1 MQAFPAFHARDAAF
15 RRFDAGPVQRPP
27 ESASAKHQAKD
38 PMDAVL
44 SAPLP
49 DATPSLARTRR
60 AAWRDSFRLKLYG
73 LVCIATALLIALQL
87 YGVAKTHDMTLDAK
101 RDEIGSIVD
110 SALGILATYD
120 KLAKDGTLDLAE
132 AQKEAFQALRSMR
145 YGEDKN
151 YVIAWKAAD
160 GATLVHATPAQ
171 ERQLMFSSVVDS
183 RPRETIV
190 ADTVKGLRAAG
201 GRRFTQVMQKR
212 GDAPAPVARMNIG
225 ALFEPWG
232 IVVGTGA
239 WLDRVEADFR
249 EAVIA
254 SIVISAIAALVLLAV
269 GLYIVRTV
277 MRQLGGEPAGAVRVM
292 ARAASGDF
300 TSTGTAGKKIPGSLL
315 AAFGDMSGSIRGM
328 IVNVRDEASSLKR
341 DAGRLSE
348 SVQQVSAAAGHQS
361 EATASMAAAIEE
373 LTVSVSHISE
383 AAVETEKLSEGVA
396 TLCRSSENQVT
407 SASDGMQR
415 IASAVGEASTKI
427 AGLEAR
433 AEQINVIAAAIKE
446 IASQTNLL
454 ALNAA
459 IEAARAGEH
468 GRGFSVVADEVRK
481 LAERTASA
489 TVEIEQMVQAVQAE
503 TKDSTATM
511 SRVAPIVD
519 EGTSLTNQ
527 VAESLREIRHRADQ
541 TLERVREVANATR
554 EQSSASTSIAQ
565 RVEGIAQMVEETNA
579 SMEETARS
587 ASDMRDMS
595 VRLDTLVSSFK
606 V

>member
-1 MQAFPAFHARDAAF
+1 MA
-15 RRFDAGPVQRPP
+15 
-27 ESASAKHQAKD
+27 
-38 PMDAVL
+38 AVL
-44 SAPLP
+44 SASPS
-49 DATPSLARTRR
+49 DARSPSSSVRR
-60 AAWRDSFRLKLYG
+60 AAWRASFRLKLYG
-73 LVCIATALLIALQL
+73 LVCIAVALLIALQIH
-87 YGVAKTHDMTLDAK
+87 GVVQSHDDALDAE
-101 RDEIGSIVD
+101 RDEI
-110 SALGILATYD
+110 SAMTDAAICIFDTYD
-120 KLAKDGTLDLAE
+120 KLVKAGTLPLAE
-132 AQKEAFQALRSMR
+132 AERLAATAVRGMR
-145 YGEDKN
+145 YGPDRN
-151 YVIAWKAAD
+151 YMVVWKLTD

-171 ERQLMFSSVVDS
+171 ERQLMFSNVVDT
-183 RPRETIV
+183 RPREQIIADNV
-190 ADTVKGLRAAG
+190 AGMRAAG
-201 GRRFTQVMQKR
+201 GRRFLQVMQKR
-212 GDAPAPVARMNIG
+212 GDTPDPVPRLNIS
-225 ALFEPWG
+225 AIYEPWG
-232 IVVGTGA
+232 LAVGTGI
-239 WLDRVEADFR
+239 WLDHVEAEFR
-249 EAVIA
+249 RDIVS
-254 SIVISAIAALVLLAV
+254 SIVLSAIAALVLLV
-269 GLYIVRTV
+269 IGLLIVRSV
-277 MRQLGGEPAGAVRVM
+277 MRQLGGEPAGAVTVM
-292 ARAASGDF
+292 AHAARGDF
-300 TSTGTAGKKIPGSLL
+300 THHVGGKQVPGSLL
-315 AAFGDMSGSIRGM
+315 AAFGDMSGSIRDM

-373 LTVSVSHISE
+373 LTVSVNHISD
-383 AAVETEKLSEGVA
+383 AAIETEKLSEDVA
-396 TLCRSSENQVT
+396 SLCRSSESQVT
-407 SASDGMQR
+407 SATDGMHR
-415 IASAVGEASTKI
+415 IAVAVNEASDRI
-427 AGLEAR
+427 AGLEMR

-519 EGTSLTNQ
+519 EGTTLTQQ
-527 VAESLREIRHRADQ
+527 VAESLRDIRHRADQ

-595 VRLDTLVSSFK
+595 VRLDTLVSSYK

>member
-1 MQAFPAFHARDAAF
+1 MA
-15 RRFDAGPVQRPP
+15 
-27 ESASAKHQAKD
+27 
-38 PMDAVL
+38 AVL

-49 DATPSLARTRR
+49 DARSPSSSVPR
-60 AAWRDSFRLKLYG
+60 AAWRESFRLRLYG
-73 LVCIATALLIALQL
+73 LVCIATALLIALQI
-87 YGVAKTHDMTLDAK
+87 YGVVKSHDDALDAE
-101 RDEIGSIVD
+101 RDEISAILD
-110 SALGILATYD
+110 SAVGILTAYD
-120 KLAKDGTLDLAE
+120 QLAKDGTLPLAE
-132 AQKEAFQALRSMR
+132 AQRQAYQSLRAMR

-171 ERQLMFSSVVDS
+171 ERNLMFSNVVDS
-183 RPRETIV
+183 RPREAIV
-190 ADTVKGLRAAG
+190 ADNVNALRAAG
-201 GRRFTQVMQKR
+201 GRRFSQVMQKR
-212 GDAPAPVARMNIG
+212 GDAPAPVARQNVA
-225 ALFEPWG
+225 ALYEPWG
-232 IVVGTGA
+232 VVVGTGV
-239 WLDRVEADFR
+239 WLDRVEAEFR
-249 EAVIA
+249 KDIVA
-254 SIVISAIAALVLLAV
+254 SIVLSAVAALVLLAI
-269 GLYIVRTV
+269 GIYIVRTV

-292 ARAASGDF
+292 AQAAGGNF
-300 TSTGTAGKKIPGSLL
+300 THTFGGKQVAGSLL
-315 AAFGDMSGSIRGM
+315 AAFGDMSGSIRSM
-328 IVNVRDEASSLKR
+328 IVNVRDEAGSLKR

-396 TLCRSSENQVT
+396 TLCRNSENQVS

-415 IASAVGEASTKI
+415 IAVAVNEASDRI
-427 AGLEAR
+427 AGLERR

-519 EGTSLTNQ
+519 EGTQLTQQ

-595 VRLDTLVSSFK
+595 VRLDTLVGAFK

>member
-1 MQAFPAFHARDAAF
+1 MA
-15 RRFDAGPVQRPP
+15 
-27 ESASAKHQAKD
+27 
-38 PMDAVL
+38 AVL
-44 SAPLP
+44 DSQVPVPSTPL
-49 DATPSLARTRR
+49 SRR
-60 AAWRDSFRLKLYG
+60 PAAWRNAFRTKLYG
-73 LVCIATALLIALQL
+73 LVAVAALLLLGIQTYSVTDAYRRGMDDKIDEIRSVTDTALTIMGRYA
-87 YGVAKTHDMTLDAK
+87 D
-101 RDEIGSIVD
+101 
-110 SALGILATYD
+110 
-120 KLAKDGTLDLAE
+120 LAKQGKMSREDAEKATFEALRAVRYGDDKDYLFVWRLADQITVVHGNAAQEGQNQFRNTVDPRPRDAIAAERLAQIRAGGGTLV
-132 AQKEAFQALRSMR
+132 
-145 YGEDKN
+145 N
-151 YVIAWKAAD
+151 
-160 GATLVHATPAQ
+160 
-171 ERQLMFSSVVDS
+171 
-183 RPRETIV
+183 
-190 ADTVKGLRAAG
+190 TV
-201 GRRFTQVMQKR
+201 QQKR
-212 GDAPAPVARMNIG
+212 PGSDTPEKKMN
-225 ALFEPWG
+225 LQTVFEPWG
-232 IVVGTGA
+232 MVVGTGV
-239 WLDRVEADFR
+239 WLKNVEEDFR
-249 EAVIA
+249 DILVKGA
-254 SIVISAIAALVLLAV
+254 IVALVSGLLLIA
-269 GLYIVRTV
+269 GGIWIVRGV
-277 MRQLGGEPAGAVRVM
+277 MRQLGGEPAGAVTVM
-292 ARAASGDF
+292 QRAANGDF
-300 TSTGTAGKKIPGSLL
+300 TTTATTGKKVPGSLL
-315 AAFGDMSGSIRGM
+315 AAFTDMSGSVRSM
-328 IVNVRDEASSLKR
+328 IVSVRDEASSLKR

-433 AEQINVIAAAIKE
+433 AEQINVIAASIKE

-459 IEAARAGEH
+459 IEAARAGEQ

-489 TVEIEQMVQAVQAE
+489 TIEIEQMVQAVQAE

-511 SRVAPIVD
+511 NRVAPIVD

-595 VRLDTLVSSFK
+595 VRLDHLVGAFK

>member
-1 MQAFPAFHARDAAF
+1 MA
-15 RRFDAGPVQRPP
+15 
-27 ESASAKHQAKD
+27 
-38 PMDAVL
+38 AVL
-44 SAPLP
+44 SSSPGA
-49 DATPSLARTRR
+49 DHRTATSTRR
-60 AAWRDSFRLKLYG
+60 VTWRDSFRIKLYG
-73 LVCIATALLIALQL
+73 LVCIATILLIALQV
-87 YGVAKTHDMTLDAK
+87 YGVVKTHEDALDAK
-101 RDEIGSIVD
+101 RDEISSMAD
-110 SALGILATYD
+110 AALGILAAYD
-120 KLAKDGTLDLAE
+120 KLVKAGTLDMAE
-132 AQKEAFQALRSMR
+132 AQKQAFQAVRGMR
-145 YGEDKN
+145 YGGNKN
-151 YVIAWKAAD
+151 YMIAWRVEN
-160 GATLVHATPAQ
+160 GATLVHATPEQ
-171 ERQLMFSSVVDS
+171 ESKPMFSNVVDS
-183 RPRETIV
+183 RPREAIV
-190 ADTVKGLRAAG
+190 AENVNEMRAGG
-201 GRRFTQVMQKR
+201 GRRLYQVMQKR
-212 GDAPAPVARMNIG
+212 PGSTEPVGRQNVGVIY
-225 ALFEPWG
+225 EPWN
-232 IVVGTGA
+232 VVIGTGV
-239 WLDRVEADFR
+239 WLDGVEAKFR
-249 EAVIA
+249 EDIIA
-254 SIVISAIAALVLLAV
+254 SLVLSAVSALVLL
-269 GLYIVRTV
+269 GLGLIIVRSV

-292 ARAASGDF
+292 AQAASGDF
-300 TSTGTAGKKIPGSLL
+300 STTTTGKKIPGSLL
-315 AAFGDMSGSIRGM
+315 AAFGDMSGAIRSM
-328 IVNVRDEASSLKR
+328 IVNVRDEAGSLKR
-341 DAGRLSE
+341 DAERLSE
-348 SVQQVSAAAGHQS
+348 SVGQVSSAASHQS

-396 TLCRSSENQVT
+396 TLCRSSENQVN

-427 AGLEAR
+427 AGLETR
-433 AEQINVIAAAIKE
+433 AEQINVIAASIKE

-459 IEAARAGEH
+459 IEAARAGEQ

-489 TVEIEQMVQAVQAE
+489 TIEIEQMVQAVQAE

-511 SRVAPIVD
+511 SRVRPIVE

-527 VAESLREIRHRADQ
+527 VAESLREIRSRADQ

-595 VRLDTLVSSFK
+595 VRLDTLVGAFK

>member
-1 MQAFPAFHARDAAF
+1 MA
-15 RRFDAGPVQRPP
+15 
-27 ESASAKHQAKD
+27 
-38 PMDAVL
+38 AVL
-44 SAPLP
+44 STSPGAEHR
-49 DATPSLARTRR
+49 TVSSTRR
-60 AAWRDSFRLKLYG
+60 ATWRDSFRLKLYG
-73 LVCIATALLIALQL
+73 LVCIATILLIALQI
-87 YGVAKTHDMTLDAK
+87 YGVVKTHEDALAAK
-101 RDEIGSIVD
+101 RDEISSMAD
-110 SALGILATYD
+110 AALGILAAYD
-120 KLAKDGTLDLAE
+120 KLVKAGTLDMAE
-132 AQKEAFQALRSMR
+132 AQKQAFQAVRGMR
-145 YGEDKN
+145 YGGNKN
-151 YVIAWKAAD
+151 YMIAWRVEN
-160 GATLVHATPAQ
+160 GATLVHATPEQ
-171 ERQLMFSSVVDS
+171 ESKPMFSNVVDS
-183 RPRETIV
+183 RPREAIV
-190 ADTVKGLRAAG
+190 AENVNEMRAGG
-201 GRRFTQVMQKR
+201 GRRLYQVMQKR
-212 GDAPAPVARMNIG
+212 PGSTEPVGRQNVGVIY
-225 ALFEPWG
+225 EPWN
-232 IVVGTGA
+232 VVIGTGV
-239 WLDRVEADFR
+239 WLDGVEAKFR
-249 EAVIA
+249 EDIIA
-254 SIVISAIAALVLLAV
+254 SVVLSAVSALVLL
-269 GLYIVRTV
+269 GLGLIIVRSV

-292 ARAASGDF
+292 AQAANGDF
-300 TSTGTAGKKIPGSLL
+300 STTTTTGKKIPGSML
-315 AAFGDMSGSIRGM
+315 AAFGDMSGAIRSM
-328 IVNVRDEASSLKR
+328 IVNVRDEAGSLKR
-341 DAGRLSE
+341 DAERLSE
-348 SVQQVSAAAGHQS
+348 SVGQVSSAASHQS

-396 TLCRSSENQVT
+396 TLCRSSETQVN

-433 AEQINVIAAAIKE
+433 AEQINVIAASIKE

-459 IEAARAGEH
+459 IEAARAGEQ

-489 TVEIEQMVQAVQAE
+489 TIEIEQMVQAVQAE

-511 SRVAPIVD
+511 SRVRPIVE

-527 VAESLREIRHRADQ
+527 VAESLREIRSRADQ

-595 VRLDTLVSSFK
+595 VRLDTLVGAFK

>member
-1 MQAFPAFHARDAAF
+1 MA
-15 RRFDAGPVQRPP
+15 
-27 ESASAKHQAKD
+27 
-38 PMDAVL
+38 AVL
-44 SAPLP
+44 SAPL
-49 DATPSLARTRR
+49 ASTGSSSTASSTSRR
-60 AAWRDSFRLKLYG
+60 AAWRESFRLKLYG
-73 LVCIATALLIALQL
+73 LVCIATALMIALQI
-87 YGVAKTHDMTLDAK
+87 YGVVKSHDEALDAE
-101 RDEIGSIVD
+101 RDRISSMTD

-120 KLAKDGTLDLAE
+120 KLAKDGTLPMDE
-132 AQKEAFQALRSMR
+132 AQKQAFQALRGMR
-145 YGEDKN
+145 YGDDKN
-151 YVIAWKAAD
+151 YMIAWKAAD
-160 GATLVHATPAQ
+160 GATLVHATPEQ
-171 ERQLMFSSVVDS
+171 ERQLMFSSVVDA
-183 RPRETIV
+183 RPREVIV
-190 ADTVKGLRAAG
+190 ADNVKGMRAEG
-201 GRRFTQVMQKR
+201 GRRFSQVMQKR
-212 GDAPAPVARMNIG
+212 AGSPDPVARQNVG
-225 ALFEPWG
+225 AVFEPWG
-232 IVVGTGA
+232 VVVGTGV
-239 WLDRVEADFR
+239 WLDRVEAEFR
-249 EAVIA
+249 QDIIS
-254 SIVISAIAALVLLAV
+254 SIVLSIVSALVLLGV
-269 GLYIVRTV
+269 GLVIVRSV

-292 ARAASGDF
+292 AQAANGDF
-300 TSTGTAGKKIPGSLL
+300 TSGTATGKKIPGSLL

-361 EATASMAAAIEE
+361 EATSSMAAAIEE

-383 AAVETEKLSEGVA
+383 AAIETEKLSEGVA
-396 TLCRSSENQVT
+396 TLCRSSESQVG
-407 SASDGMQR
+407 SATDGMQR
-415 IASAVGEASTKI
+415 IAAAVGEASTKI

-433 AEQINVIAAAIKE
+433 AEQINVIAASIKE

-459 IEAARAGEH
+459 IEAARAGEQ

-489 TVEIEQMVQAVQAE
+489 TIEIEQMVQVVQAE

-511 SRVAPIVD
+511 SRVRPIVD
-519 EGTSLTNQ
+519 EGTSLTKQ
-527 VAESLREIRHRADQ
+527 VAESLREIRSRADM

-595 VRLDTLVSSFK
+595 VRLDTLVGAFK